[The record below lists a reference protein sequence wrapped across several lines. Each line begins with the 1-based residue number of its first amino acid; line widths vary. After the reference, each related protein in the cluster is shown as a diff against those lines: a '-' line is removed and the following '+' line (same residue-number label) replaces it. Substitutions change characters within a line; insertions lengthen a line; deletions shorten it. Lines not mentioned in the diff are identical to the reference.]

1 MTDEDRSTT
10 ARLRVVDPQAPDA
23 AALAEA
29 AGLLRA
35 GRLVAFPTETV
46 YGLGA
51 HALDAAAVRRIF
63 TAKGRPAFNPLIVH
77 VPSVDAARALVTA
90 WPPVAQALAER
101 FWPGP
106 LTLVLPKRAVVPDE
120 VTAGRG
126 TVALRIPAHPVARA
140 LLEAAAVP
148 VAAPSANRFTQL
160 SPVTATQ
167 VAQALGDA
175 VDLILDGGRTT
186 VGIESTVVDCSVTPP
201 VLLRPGTLTR
211 AALEAVAG
219 PLADPAP
226 PESAEAPRAAPGM
239 IARHYAPRSRVEL
252 VAAAALGQA
261 LTSTVSAAEG
271 ASRGAHGAEIAGAP
285 IGVVTWSAA
294 GRQAIEAMDDETGA
308 RGRLRHHALP
318 ADADGYAA
326 ALYATLHA
334 VDDARCT
341 VVLIEQVPEAAA
353 WDGVRDRLAR
363 AAHS

>member
-1 MTDEDRSTT
+1 MT
-10 ARLRVVDPQAPDA
+10 ARVRPIDPQAPDA
-23 AALAEA
+23 VALDEA
-29 AGLLRA
+29 AQLLRA

-51 HALDAAAVRRIF
+51 HALDVAAVRRIF
-63 TAKGRPAFNPLIVH
+63 AAKGRPAFNPLIVH
-77 VPSVDAARALVTA
+77 VPSIDAARALVTA

-106 LTLVLPKRAVVPDE
+106 LTLVLPKQAVVPDE

-160 SPVTATQ
+160 SPVTAAQ
-167 VAQALGDA
+167 VARALGDD

-219 PLADPAP
+219 PLGDPAP
-226 PESAEAPRAAPGM
+226 IESADTPRAAPGM
-239 IARHYAPRSRVEL
+239 IARHYAPRARVEL
-252 VAAAALGQA
+252 VDSATLGQA
-261 LTSTVSAAEG
+261 LTSTLTAADPTT
-271 ASRGAHGAEIAGAP
+271 AEATGGAP
-285 IGVVTWSAA
+285 ISVVTWSVGGHQAVEAIA
-294 GRQAIEAMDDETGA
+294 GATRAGA
-308 RGRLRHHALP
+308 RLRHHALP
-318 ADADGYAA
+318 ADAEGFAA

-334 VDDARCT
+334 VDDAACA
-341 VVLIEQVPEAAA
+341 VVLVERVPDDAA

-363 AAHS
+363 AAHP